1 MAVPSM
7 LIVAPSGR
15 TKEEMSFST
24 PISSQHSLETGR
36 DATEDVDVKAKT
48 AAGSTPLKNLIGLI
62 FAKTLTDRL

>member
-1 MAVPSM
+1 M

-36 DATEDVDVKAKT
+36 EATEEVEVNAKI
-48 AAGSTPLKNLIGLI
+48 AAGSTPLKNFSGLI
-62 FAKTLTDRL
+62 FANTLTESV

>member
-1 MAVPSM
+1 M
-7 LIVAPSGR
+7 
-15 TKEEMSFST
+15 
-24 PISSQHSLETGR
+24 ETGR